1 MLVLVLALVLL
12 VLVLLLLLLFV
23 LLVSVLC
30 VSVLL
35 VLVLVGV
42 VFFLYE
48 RPLFSRT
55 CARSGGGVRLLCR
68 PQRSRHLRRQSA
80 PECSKTIRRGGIGEM
95 NNSEERGRWVDGR
108 ERSRV
113 KDSVSL
119 WQGGGREDASET
131 LVLTVL

>member
-1 MLVLVLALVLL
+1 M
-12 VLVLLLLLLFV
+12 
-23 LLVSVLC
+23 C
-30 VSVLL
+30 
-35 VLVLVGV
+35 VGV
-42 VFFLYE
+42 VGVGVG
-48 RPLFSRT
+48 
-55 CARSGGGVRLLCR
+55 GGGVFFIRKATIFQNMCEKWWWSKAAL
-68 PQRSRHLRRQSA
+68 PTSKVSA
-80 PECSKTIRRGGIGEM
+80 STQTKRSKTIRRGGIGEM